1 MYNLFTRVYQLKLIP
16 PTGLDTNEILYIF
29 NVSSTKY
36 KCLKIW

>member
-1 MYNLFTRVYQLKLIP
+1 MDFDFL
-16 PTGLDTNEILYIF
+16 PTWAYCLNIF